1 MCKLIVVTNRKL
13 CKRDFLE
20 QIRLLVECNADAIV
34 LREKD
39 LNAKEYQKLAKDV
52 LAICKG
58 SKTKCILHQFL
69 PVAKDLMADAIH
81 LSVPDAIRYRK
92 ELSSFALKGMST
104 HSVEQLQK
112 AQELGA
118 DYVFYGH
125 IFTTDC
131 KKGLKPRGITALQQ
145 ICKEAQIPVYAI
157 GGISSENVKE
167 VIQAGAAGACIMS
180 FGMQASKEELLQL
193 KGIK

>member
-81 LSVPDAIRYRK
+81 LSVP
-92 ELSSFALKGMST
+92 
-104 HSVEQLQK
+104 
-112 AQELGA
+112 A

-157 GGISSENVKE
+157 GGISSENIKE